1 MSLIHSEDSP
11 QSDGKMDISETTS
24 LDSGGTSLND
34 NTERMEGENLRT
46 SLIAKNVANNCNNH
60 HNNKLLV
67 EDKTNTNSSALE
79 MMYNDNEVLNNKISL
94 DNNHILKPFHNLSI
108 ESTDDSQTHQQQQ
121 QQKRSNIA
129 RTLAD
134 NHPLMVSPTC
144 SDSDSEFDN
153 QFHNQHQFNKPL
165 SLAVEDKLDEDE
177 KINENQKNYPDV
189 VPSRERLHIKIPQS
203 LEPQGEQQEIAILNS
218 KNIICDRKTTTTNH
232 KQQLAYNSLKPNT
245 LKSANFRASSPDL
258 LSSGSEMNVSQYQAT
273 VDTNYQTVALMP
285 KKDLMNGS
293 GGVEGAQNK
302 HLKNAK
308 KAEDISSLD
317 SISNH
322 SFDGDEEHNLASLS
336 PSSSLIDGLDDDDDD
351 DDDDDCEGPE
361 LLPDDDDVDDEQQF
375 CHMSGHIT
383 PTPGISLNSPCI
395 NSIEQ
400 QQLPQYSAAEERRDS
415 RNWQKITLP
424 DGRTRDI
431 DMRVIEPYKRVL
443 SHGGYL
449 KAGGH
454 NAIVIFCAC
463 HLPDRS
469 RTDYSYVMDNLF
481 LYVVKTLEQL
491 VTDDYVLIYLHGG
504 SSRRNMPPFPWLK
517 KCYQL
522 LDRRLRKSLKNMY
535 LVHPTFWIK
544 SIIWMTRP
552 FVSTKFWR
560 KLIYVKSLDEL
571 SQYVTALEKAA
582 IPEKVKQYDSKK
594 H

>member
-1 MSLIHSEDSP
+1 MIQPDSP
-11 QSDGKMDISETTS
+11 QSDGKMDISETAS
-24 LDSGGTSLND
+24 LDSGSLND
-34 NTERMEGENLRT
+34 NIERTEGGNLRT
-46 SLIAKNVANNCNNH
+46 SVIAKNTTNYNNH
-60 HNNKLLV
+60 QTLV
-67 EDKTNTNSSALE
+67 EENTNTNSSVLE
-79 MMYNDNEVLNNKISL
+79 MYNDNEVLNNKTSL
-94 DNNHILKPFHNLSI
+94 DNRILKPLQNLNL
-108 ESTDDSQTHQQQQ
+108 ESPEDSQTLH
-121 QQKRSNIA
+121 QKRSNIA

-134 NHPLMVSPTC
+134 NHPLMSPTFT
-144 SDSDSEFDN
+144 DSDSEYDN
-153 QFHNQHQFNKPL
+153 QFHNHKFNKP
-165 SLAVEDKLDEDE
+165 SMVEDNAIDDE
-177 KINENQKNYPDV
+177 KINENKKNYPDV
-189 VPSRERLHIKIPQS
+189 VPSRERLHIQIPQ
-203 LEPQGEQQEIAILNS
+203 PIQQGEQEVSTLNS
-218 KNIICDRKTTTTNH
+218 QNIYCDRKTISEMT
-232 KQQLAYNSLKPNT
+232 KQQIAYSLKPSVF
-245 LKSANFRASSPDL
+245 KSTNFRVSSPDL
-258 LSSGSEMNVSQYQAT
+258 LSSGSEINVSQYQAT

-285 KKDLMNGS
+285 KKDSNN
-293 GGVEGAQNK
+293 GAQNK

-336 PSSSLIDGLDDDDDD
+336 PSSSLIDGLDDDDDN

-361 LLPDDDDVDDEQQF
+361 LLPDDDDDDEQQF
-375 CHMSGHIT
+375 CHITKHIKL
-383 PTPGISLNSPCI
+383 TPGRSLNSP
-395 NSIEQ
+395 SDS

-504 SSRRNMPPFPWLK
+504 SNRRNMPPFPWLK
-517 KCYQL
+517 K
-522 LDRRLRKSLKNMY
+522 
-535 LVHPTFWIK
+535 
-544 SIIWMTRP
+544 
-552 FVSTKFWR
+552 
-560 KLIYVKSLDEL
+560 
-571 SQYVTALEKAA
+571 
-582 IPEKVKQYDSKK
+582 
-594 H
+594 

>member
-1 MSLIHSEDSP
+1 MEHNLNNFSLIHTEESP
-11 QSDGKMDISETTS
+11 QSDGRMDISETTS
-24 LDSGGTSLND
+24 LDSGGASLND
-34 NTERMEGENLRT
+34 NTERMERDDLRS
-46 SLIAKNVANNCNNH
+46 SLITKNINHNNH
-60 HNNKLLV
+60 TPVGMEENIDTH
-67 EDKTNTNSSALE
+67 SSALE
-79 MMYNDNEVLNNKISL
+79 MYNDNEVMNIKMSL
-94 DNNHILKPFHNLSI
+94 DNRIIKPFEDLSI
-108 ESTDDSQTHQQQQ
+108 QLLEDSSHP
-121 QQKRSNIA
+121 QQKRSINIA

-134 NHPLMVSPTC
+134 NHPLMLSPTC
-144 SDSDSEFDN
+144 TDSDSEYDN
-153 QFHNQHQFNKPL
+153 QVHINQNLSRKPMTEEI
-165 SLAVEDKLDEDE
+165 ATKVKM
-177 KINENQKNYPDV
+177 NENQTNYPDV
-189 VPSRERLHIKIPQS
+189 VPSRERLLIEIPQP
-203 LEPQGEQQEIAILNS
+203 LEQSEQEISNLNTRNINCD
-218 KNIICDRKTTTTNH
+218 KNLEKN
-232 KQQLAYNSLKPNT
+232 KQQMIFNLKPNAV
-245 LKSANFRASSPDL
+245 KNAAFRASSPDL

-285 KKDLMNGS
+285 KKDVND
-293 GGVEGAQNK
+293 GAQNK

-336 PSSSLIDGLDDDDDD
+336 PSSSLIDGLDDDVDD

-361 LLPDDDDVDDEQQF
+361 ILPDDDVDDDQQF
-375 CHMSGHIT
+375 DHIT
-383 PTPGISLNSPCI
+383 GHVTPIPGGRSLNSPCI
-395 NSIEQ
+395 NSSDNP
-400 QQLPQYSAAEERRDS
+400 QLPQYSAAEERRDS

-517 KCYQL
+517 K
-522 LDRRLRKSLKNMY
+522 
-535 LVHPTFWIK
+535 
-544 SIIWMTRP
+544 
-552 FVSTKFWR
+552 
-560 KLIYVKSLDEL
+560 
-571 SQYVTALEKAA
+571 
-582 IPEKVKQYDSKK
+582 
-594 H
+594 

>member
-1 MSLIHSEDSP
+1 MVHTEDSP

-24 LDSGGTSLND
+24 LDSGGPSLND
-34 NTERMEGENLRT
+34 NTVEMERENIRT
-46 SLIAKNVANNCNNH
+46 SLLSAKNVTNYNNH
-60 HNNKLLV
+60 QNRHNEFLL
-67 EDKTNTNSSALE
+67 EENTNTNSSALQE
-79 MMYNDNEVLNNKISL
+79 MYNDNEVMNNKTSL
-94 DNNHILKPFHNLSI
+94 DNRILKPLQNLAIETDPEDTHN
-108 ESTDDSQTHQQQQ
+108 QQQQ

-134 NHPLMVSPTC
+134 NHPLMLSPAC

-153 QFHNQHQFNKPL
+153 QFQNHQHHNNQYSNSKPI
-165 SLAVEDKLDEDE
+165 AEAIDDEE

-189 VPSRERLHIKIPQS
+189 VPTRERLHIQIPHS
-203 LEPQGEQQEIAILNS
+203 VEQGEQQQEISILNS
-218 KNIICDRKTTTTNH
+218 KNINCDRKTISELAKTNNS
-232 KQQLAYNSLKPNT
+232 KQQLAYNSLKPNA
-245 LKSANFRASSPDL
+245 LKSANYRASSPDL
-258 LSSGSEMNVSQYQAT
+258 LSSGSEINVSQYQAT

-285 KKDLMNGS
+285 KKELMNG
-293 GGVEGAQNK
+293 GEGAQNK

-351 DDDDDCEGPE
+351 DDDDCEGPE
-361 LLPDDDDVDDEQQF
+361 LLPDDDIDDEHQF
-375 CHMSGHIT
+375 GHIT
-383 PTPGISLNSPCI
+383 PTPGRSLNSPCL
-395 NSIEQ
+395 NSSDQQ

-517 KCYQL
+517 K
-522 LDRRLRKSLKNMY
+522 
-535 LVHPTFWIK
+535 
-544 SIIWMTRP
+544 
-552 FVSTKFWR
+552 
-560 KLIYVKSLDEL
+560 
-571 SQYVTALEKAA
+571 
-582 IPEKVKQYDSKK
+582 
-594 H
+594 

>member
-1 MSLIHSEDSP
+1 MSLLSPP
-11 QSDGKMDISETTS
+11 QSDGKMEMDISSETAS
-24 LDSGGTSLND
+24 LDSGANSLND
-34 NTERMEGENLRT
+34 NSVIIRLEKECGDF
-46 SLIAKNVANNCNNH
+46 NNH
-60 HNNKLLV
+60 DTTGNY
-67 EDKTNTNSSALE
+67 A
-79 MMYNDNEVLNNKISL
+79 NDNEEFNKTSL
-94 DNNHILKPFHNLSI
+94 DNRIPRPILNDHQPPTVTPQRHN
-108 ESTDDSQTHQQQQ
+108 
-121 QQKRSNIA
+121 KAAA

-134 NHPLMVSPTC
+134 NHPLMLSPT
-144 SDSDSEFDN
+144 DSDVD
-153 QFHNQHQFNKPL
+153 FNIDHERE
-165 SLAVEDKLDEDE
+165 VRMTNE
-177 KINENQKNYPDV
+177 KNCENKKNYPDV
-189 VPSRERLHIKIPQS
+189 VPSLEHLHIRIPQENFDVGKQIS
-203 LEPQGEQQEIAILNS
+203 LMNNKNGEKHAKS
-218 KNIICDRKTTTTNH
+218 KANNALVNGQT
-232 KQQLAYNSLKPNT
+232 LKPND
-245 LKSANFRASSPDL
+245 LKNSAFRASSPDL
-258 LSSGSEMNVSQYQAT
+258 ISSGSEVNVSQYQAT
-273 VDTNYQTVALMP
+273 VDANNQVVTLIP
-285 KKDLMNGS
+285 KNGQHEQI
-293 GGVEGAQNK
+293 GGLVVGAQNK
-302 HLKNAK
+302 HLKNAR

-322 SFDGDEEHNLASLS
+322 SFDGDEDHHNLASLS
-336 PSSSLIDGLDDDDDD
+336 PSSSIIDGLDDDD

-361 LLPDDDDVDDEQQF
+361 LLPDDDEDDEVLRM
-375 CHMSGHIT
+375 HGVIESGVGGGGGLLT
-383 PTPGISLNSPCI
+383 PTNRECGATDPSSN
-395 NSIEQ
+395 
-400 QQLPQYSAAEERRDS
+400 QLPQYSAAEERRDS

-560 KLIYVKSLDEL
+560 KLVYVKSLDEL

>member
-11 QSDGKMDISETTS
+11 LSSDGKMDISDTTS
-24 LDSGGTSLND
+24 LDSGGVSLND
-34 NTERMEGENLRT
+34 NTERMEKENLRI
-46 SLIAKNVANNCNNH
+46 SLIAKNTANYNNH
-60 HNNKLLV
+60 QSLV
-67 EDKTNTNSSALE
+67 GEENTNTTNSSALE
-79 MMYNDNEVLNNKISL
+79 MYNDNEVMNNKTTTNL
-94 DNNHILKPFHNLSI
+94 DNRILKPLQNLTI
-108 ESTDDSQTHQQQQ
+108 ESPPEDPQTQQQQ
-121 QQKRSNIA
+121 QQRRSNIS

-134 NHPLMVSPTC
+134 NHPLMLSPTG
-144 SDSDSEFDN
+144 SDSDSEYDN
-153 QFHNQHQFNKPL
+153 QLHNHHNHQYVKPVDMEN
-165 SLAVEDKLDEDE
+165 SIDDE

-189 VPSRERLHIKIPQS
+189 VPTRERLHIQIPQPI
-203 LEPQGEQQEIAILNS
+203 EQGEQHEVSILNS
-218 KNIICDRKTTTTNH
+218 KNINCDRKTISELTKNN
-232 KQQLAYNSLKPNT
+232 KQQLIGHSLKPSA

-258 LSSGSEMNVSQYQAT
+258 LSSGSEINVSQYQAT

-285 KKDLMNGS
+285 KKDIND
-293 GGVEGAQNK
+293 GAQNK

-336 PSSSLIDGLDDDDDD
+336 PSSSLIDGLDDDDDNDDD

-361 LLPDDDDVDDEQQF
+361 LLPDDDYVDDEQQF
-375 CHMSGHIT
+375 YHTAGHIT
-383 PTPGISLNSPCI
+383 PTPGRSLNSPCRDSAD
-395 NSIEQ
+395 N

-560 KLIYVKSLDEL
+560 KLVYVKSLDEL

>member
-1 MSLIHSEDSP
+1 MIHSEDSP
-11 QSDGKMDISETTS
+11 QSDGKMDISETAS
-24 LDSGGTSLND
+24 LDSGGASLND
-34 NTERMEGENLRT
+34 NTERMERDNLRS
-46 SLIAKNVANNCNNH
+46 SLITKNINYNEH
-60 HNNKLLV
+60 TPV
-67 EDKTNTNSSALE
+67 EMEENIETNSSALE
-79 MMYNDNEVLNNKISL
+79 MYNDNEVMNIKMSL
-94 DNNHILKPFHNLSI
+94 DNRIIKPLEDLNIQSPE
-108 ESTDDSQTHQQQQ
+108 ESSQT
-121 QQKRSNIA
+121 QQKRSNNIA

-134 NHPLMVSPTC
+134 NHPLMLSPTC
-144 SDSDSEFDN
+144 TDSDSEYDN
-153 QFHNQHQFNKPL
+153 QVHINQNLCSKPV
-165 SLAVEDKLDEDE
+165 ADDIVINV
-177 KINENQKNYPDV
+177 KINENQTNYPDV
-189 VPSRERLHIKIPQS
+189 VPTRERLHIQIPQP
-203 LEPQGEQQEIAILNS
+203 LGQAEQEISILNTRNINCD
-218 KNIICDRKTTTTNH
+218 KNVGKN
-232 KQQLAYNSLKPNT
+232 KQQIAFNFKPNA
-245 LKSANFRASSPDL
+245 LKNAAFRASSPDL

-285 KKDLMNGS
+285 RKDLND
-293 GGVEGAQNK
+293 GAQNK

-336 PSSSLIDGLDDDDDD
+336 PSSSLIDGLDDDVDD

-361 LLPDDDDVDDEQQF
+361 ILPDDDMDDDQQF
-375 CHMSGHIT
+375 DHITGHIT
-383 PTPGISLNSPCI
+383 PTPGRSLNSPCI
-395 NSIEQ
+395 NFPDNP
-400 QQLPQYSAAEERRDS
+400 QLPQYSAAEERRDS

-560 KLIYVKSLDEL
+560 KLVYVKSLDEL